1 MSRINHEMLRELAQ
15 IYNQN
20 GKHHVY
26 ELLRNQYDIKNPYLI
41 FQRMK
46 NREELEYMPEED
58 KFKIPSGPF
67 DSDNVFMSMEELCTP
82 AVTQSQHQATIKMDS
97 RPEAMEK
104 LIQELIGDRLLEIRR
119 YVTLDSLSKTLI
131 IDKTSLV
138 SDGYQVVTH

>member
-1 MSRINHEMLRELAQ
+1 
-15 IYNQN
+15 
-20 GKHHVY
+20 
-26 ELLRNQYDIKNPYLI
+26 
-41 FQRMK
+41 MK
-46 NREELEYMPEED
+46 NSEELEYMPEED
-58 KFKIPSGPF
+58 KFKIHSGPS